1 MLKDIQSCLQVPDI
15 LFHKIYIIS
24 TPHKLQMS
32 DSGLLQPIQGAEPTT
47 CRTAEIAIGIIH
59 PFLIIFFRFICA
71 MLIIRIFHCAL
82 HP

>member
-15 LFHKIYIIS
+15 LFHKIHIIS
-24 TPHKLQMS
+24 APHKLQMG

-59 PFLIIFFRFICA
+59 PFLIIFVRFICA
-71 MLIIRIFHCAL
+71 LLVIHIIL
-82 HP
+82 